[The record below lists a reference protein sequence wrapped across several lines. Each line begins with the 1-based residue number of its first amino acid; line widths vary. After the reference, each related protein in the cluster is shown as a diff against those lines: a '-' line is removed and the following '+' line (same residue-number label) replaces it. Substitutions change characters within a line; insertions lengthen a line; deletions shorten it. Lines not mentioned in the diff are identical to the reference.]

1 MCSIIDDI
9 EIAADWLC
17 KDEIVGIPTETVYG
31 LAGNMFSEQA
41 ITKIFTVKQRPTFN
55 PLIVHIAKGES
66 LTRLAHSIPTQAY
79 QLAEAFW
86 PGPLTLVL
94 PKNPTVMPLI
104 TAHKPT
110 VAIRMPAHDLL
121 QNLLNRLPFPLVAP
135 SANPFTRISPT
146 SARQVA
152 QYFDGQIPAVLEGG
166 NCEKGIE
173 STIVGFDNGR
183 TLVYRLGAIPVESLE
198 KVVGKV
204 TLLNPSKQAHQ
215 AQEGLIAPGMFY
227 KHYAPTTTAIW
238 VDNLQGFIEAH
249 PHKRIGVLSFQ
260 ETASMTGITQEV
272 LSATGN
278 FNEASHRLYAALD
291 RLDKAQLD
299 YIITTGVPDQQLG
312 RSINDRLARAFQ
324 RQHP

>member
-41 ITKIFTVKQRPTFN
+41 VNKIFTVKQRPTFN
-55 PLIVHIAKGES
+55 PLIVHIAKGEALS
-66 LTRLAHSIPTQAY
+66 RLAHSIPTQAY

-86 PGPLTLVL
+86 PGPLTLIL
-94 PKNPTVMPLI
+94 PKNPSVLPLI
-104 TAHKPT
+104 TANKPT
-110 VAIRMPAHDLL
+110 VAVRMPAHSLL
-121 QNLLNRLPFPLVAP
+121 QNLLNILPFPLVAP

-146 SARQVA
+146 SAGQVA

-173 STIVGFDNGR
+173 STIVGFEQGQ
-183 TLVYRLGAIPVESLE
+183 VVIYRLGAIPVEKIESI
-198 KVVGKV
+198 VGKV
-204 TLLNPSKQAHQ
+204 SIAQLSKSVHIP
-215 AQEGLIAPGMFY
+215 QEGLMAPGMFY
-227 KHYAPTTTAIW
+227 KHYAPTTTALW
-238 VDNLQGFIEAH
+238 VDNLQAFIEAH

-260 ETASMTGITQEV
+260 ETAPITGITQEV
-272 LSATGN
+272 LSAMGN
-278 FNEASHRLYAALD
+278 FDEASHRLYAALD

-312 RSINDRLARAFQ
+312 RSINDRLSRAFK
-324 RQHP
+324 RQHQ